1 MRMSMC
7 NKNGNVFIFC
17 HVVILKND
25 NKREGIISIQLKGRP
40 RGRVASWF
48 SVVCTLIYNDTRH
61 HSSQNVVDSRG
72 AEYRQR

>member
-40 RGRVASWF
+40 RGRVAAWP
-48 SVVCTLIYNDTRH
+48 
-61 HSSQNVVDSRG
+61 RG
-72 AEYRQR
+72 LLV